1 MILFANIDR
10 VEKDRDY
17 YVVYTTEAYK
27 EFDFVTHRKVS
38 EFQLNKRAYCLSSDI
53 ELVNFIELYKK
64 NTVLA
69 EVLNYRCYY
78 DYNHRI
84 IVSLRKLS
92 KTYNL
97 FCNLWRQGRNVA
109 IEKYKQRE
117 RLKEQEI
124 ERNKY
129 KSERNDWFGPHET
142 EEQFW
147 SHED

>member
-27 EFDFVTHRKVS
+27 EFDFVTYRKVS

-53 ELVNFIELYKK
+53 ELINFIELYKK

-97 FCNLWRQGRNVA
+97 FCNLWR
-109 IEKYKQRE
+109 
-117 RLKEQEI
+117 
-124 ERNKY
+124 
-129 KSERNDWFGPHET
+129 
-142 EEQFW
+142 
-147 SHED
+147 